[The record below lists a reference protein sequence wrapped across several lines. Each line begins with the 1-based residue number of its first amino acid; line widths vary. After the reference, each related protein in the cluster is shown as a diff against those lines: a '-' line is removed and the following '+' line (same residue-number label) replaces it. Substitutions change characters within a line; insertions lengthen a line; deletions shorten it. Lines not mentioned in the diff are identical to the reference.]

1 MSEEMIWNIFTKTG
15 NIETFLE
22 YTKTKE
28 MNSIDKGNFDQ
39 RDDN

>member
-22 YTKTKE
+22 YTKAKE
-28 MNSIDKGNFDQ
+28 MNSLDKGNFDQ
-39 RDDN
+39 RNDN

>member
-28 MNSIDKGNFDQ
+28 MKDIDKGNINN